1 MPRKNYMGLYETYE
15 RTTMFSKIKNLD
27 PNTKML
33 IAATA
38 AHIAIWTTV
47 VVIAKKNDQ
56 SI

>member
-1 MPRKNYMGLYETYE
+1 
-15 RTTMFSKIKNLD
+15 MFSKIKNLD